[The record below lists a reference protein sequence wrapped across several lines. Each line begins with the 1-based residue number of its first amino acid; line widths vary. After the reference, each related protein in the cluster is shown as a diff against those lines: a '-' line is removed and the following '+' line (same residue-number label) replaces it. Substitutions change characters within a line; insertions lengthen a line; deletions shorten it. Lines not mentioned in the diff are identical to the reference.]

1 MNRLGRWS
9 GRAIAAAA
17 AVSALAAFSENV
29 SSKRTPAEP
38 APADPFGLKVRPIL
52 EAHCRPCHFS
62 GGKMY
67 ERLPFDRPETIRKL
81 GSARL
86 FTRLK
91 DEEERR
97 IVADFLGERPSK

>member
-1 MNRLGRWS
+1 MRPSW
-9 GRAIAAAA
+9 RALPVVG
-17 AVSALAAFSENV
+17 AVLALSTLARVFSSSA
-29 SSKRTPAEP
+29 P
-38 APADPFGLKVRPIL
+38 PADPPAQDFFVTNVRPIF
-52 EAHCRPCHFS
+52 ESRCRPCHFE

-91 DEEERR
+91 DEKDRAVVR
-97 IVADFLGERPSK
+97 AFLGEEPSK

>member
-1 MNRLGRWS
+1 MNRFVRWS
-9 GRAIAAAA
+9 WRAIAAAA

-29 SSKRTPAEP
+29 SSKGSPAEP
-38 APADPFGLKVRPIL
+38 APADQFGLKVRPIL

-91 DEEERR
+91 DEKERR
-97 IVADFLGERPSK
+97 VVADFLGERTSR